1 MHLNKSIQVKG
12 NKLEKNTAANMI
24 DNLQHQYDKS
34 YESTK
39 NCQNSKVGN
48 GN

>member
-34 YESTK
+34 
-39 NCQNSKVGN
+39 
-48 GN
+48 